1 MAFFHLFFFFFS
13 RFPKSVFKFG
23 SIYGVEIPPV
33 NKVDQDIYNNYVA
46 IGKEGPRTV
55 SAKDHQLYARY
66 VKAIH

>member
-1 MAFFHLFFFFFS
+1 MFFFFCICTF

-46 IGKEGPRTV
+46 VAKEGPKTV
-55 SAKDHQLYARY
+55 STQDSQMYARY
-66 VKAIH
+66 VKAVY

>member
-1 MAFFHLFFFFFS
+1 
-13 RFPKSVFKFG
+13 
-23 SIYGVEIPPV
+23 VEIPPV

-66 VKAIH
+66 VKAIHKKKKKKRDERKP

>member
-1 MAFFHLFFFFFS
+1 M
-13 RFPKSVFKFG
+13 FKFG